1 MFVIGD
7 KCGYGTIDVT
17 KMAILLDNEYIDI
30 YGCGTKFYA
39 YSIRP
44 YSIN

>member
-7 KCGYGTIDVT
+7 KCGYGTIDVL
-17 KMAILLDNEYIDI
+17 KMAILLDDEYIDI
-30 YGCGTKFYA
+30 CGCGTVFYA

-44 YSIN
+44 YSVK